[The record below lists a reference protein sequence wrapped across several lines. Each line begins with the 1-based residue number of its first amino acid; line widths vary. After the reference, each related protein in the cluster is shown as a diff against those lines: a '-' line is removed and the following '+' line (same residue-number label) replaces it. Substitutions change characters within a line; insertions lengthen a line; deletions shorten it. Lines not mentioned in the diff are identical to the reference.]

1 MSRLGLARIATHALW
16 ASCVLLFITGTPP
29 TTLAWPFLVVSVAEI
44 AIFCA
49 EDPKRLHRRVGRR
62 EVLQALFGVSAILAL
77 GVAAATLWP

>member
-62 EVLQALFGVSAILAL
+62 EVLQALFGVSAVLVL
-77 GVAAATLWP
+77 GIAATLFWQ

>member
-1 MSRLGLARIATHALW
+1 MFRLGLARIATRALW
-16 ASCVLLFITGTPP
+16 AACVVLLIIGTPI
-29 TTLAWPFLVVSVAEI
+29 TTLAWPFLVVSGGEI

-49 EDPKRLHRRVGRR
+49 EDPQRLHRRVGRR

>member
-16 ASCVLLFITGTPP
+16 ATCVLLFITGTPP
-29 TTLAWPFLVVSVAEI
+29 TTLAWPFLVVSVGEI

-62 EVLQALFGVSAILAL
+62 ELLQALFGVSCVLAL
-77 GVAAATLWP
+77 GIAATLYWQ